1 MLVTALLHTSER
13 VLQVHALAAT
23 VQHCSV
29 TAALVLPAVK
39 VETQGKSVTAVM
51 AAQVMQAQQA

>member
-13 VLQVHALAAT
+13 VLQVHALAAK
-23 VQHCSV
+23 VQHCLA
-29 TAALVLPAVK
+29 TADLVLLAVK

-51 AAQVMQAQQA
+51 AAQVMQVQQA